1 MSNPI
6 EWYLLILAIALGI
19 VALVLLLW
27 CIKRMARPKS
37 KGRSRTEQ
45 ITNIIVAGLS
55 LAALV
60 MSIVWAGSFTG

>member
-1 MSNPI
+1 MSNPV
-6 EWYLLILAIALGI
+6 EWYLLILAIALGT

-37 KGRSRTEQ
+37 KGVSRTEQ